1 MMSCA
6 DDGFFYDRKLMKTLA
21 LILALFCVSYNT
33 FATTLEFP
41 IGFGTE
47 YLTRLLKETVFKDS
61 KALSVWGDE
70 SGCNDLVLSNPVVVI
85 EDNKPYVLADVKA
98 LTGWVIGE
106 RCITLIDWQGKVKAL
121 QRVDVIDSRGLISF
135 STVDTELLDS
145 QGNRALVSNTIWKLA
160 KENVHT
166 PLDKLSIDLIA
177 AIDEIR
183 ELLPLFLANGVLGS
197 AEKVLNSLHIERLSV
212 EPQQIS
218 AMVSFDIDTMR
229 REVKPL
235 PQKQLSKIELEQ
247 FEETWERWD
256 AFLGFI
262 IKIAGRSTLT
272 DDQVN
277 LLLETLIDTRYL
289 LVDVLT
295 SRDSSNA
302 DPIREN
308 FIHVWQQLAPVF
320 RKIST
325 DVKGRE
331 SLHFLSFIAAVDALE
346 TLDKLGPVTGWGI
359 TVDGLRRLA
368 RLLIDDPGVD
378 PLNIDQKADPE
389 LRQIFEFGPA
399 LELPPA
405 QGIPTQEESLI
416 NWLNLISPKVLA
428 NIESD
433 QDIVDLDKT
442 VPNRDNIDR
451 YLFRVKELLRNT
463 SYGTLMVNPLQR
475 QYHQL
480 FHHMIFTT
488 AWQETC
494 WRQYKLRRGR
504 LRPVTSSAGA
514 LGMMQIM
521 PIVWRGFYDSDSL
534 GNSIEYNAA
543 AGGEILHRYLVRYA
557 IRKGEHKRKGGLDNL
572 ARATYAA
579 YNGGPRHLNRYR
591 KADTSDSLKKI
602 DAAFWDKF
610 VKIREGNTLAVKQCY
625 PYG

>member
-1 MMSCA
+1 MTAFSYA
-6 DDGFFYDRKLMKTLA
+6 RKLMKTLA
-21 LILALFCVSYNT
+21 LILALFCISYNT

-41 IGFGTE
+41 IGFSTK

-61 KALSVWGDE
+61 EALSIWGDE
-70 SGCNDLVLSNPVVVI
+70 SGCNDLVLLNPVVII

-121 QRVDVIDSRGLISF
+121 QRADVIDSRGLISF
-135 STVDTELLDS
+135 STLDTELLDS
-145 QGNRALVSNTIWKLA
+145 QGNRALVSNTIWNLA
-160 KENVHT
+160 KENVHI

-177 AIDEIR
+177 AVDEIR

-197 AEKVLNSLHIERLSV
+197 TKKVVNSLHIERLSV
-212 EPQQIS
+212 EPQQVS
-218 AMVSFDIDTMR
+218 AMVSFDIDTVR

-235 PQKQLSKIELEQ
+235 PQKQLSTIELEQ

-262 IKIAGRSTLT
+262 IKIAGRNTLT
-272 DDQVN
+272 SDQVN

-308 FIHVWQQLAPVF
+308 FIQVWQQLAPVF
-320 RKIST
+320 RKVST

-331 SLHFLSFIAAVDALE
+331 SLYFLSFIAAADALE
-346 TLDKLGPVTGWGI
+346 ALDKIGPVTGWDI

-368 RLLIDDPGVD
+368 RLLIDDPGID
-378 PLNIDQKADPE
+378 PLKIDQKADPE
-389 LRQIFEFGPA
+389 LRQIFNFGPA

-405 QGIPTQEESLI
+405 QGIPTRDEPLI
-416 NWLNLISPKVLA
+416 NWLNMISPTVLA

-475 QYHQL
+475 QYHRL

-625 PYG
+625 PYE

>member
-1 MMSCA
+1 M
-6 DDGFFYDRKLMKTLA
+6 GF
-21 LILALFCVSYNT
+21 S
-33 FATTLEFP
+33 
-41 IGFGTE
+41 TE
-47 YLTRLLKETVFKDS
+47 YLTRLLKETVFEGS
-61 KALSVWGDE
+61 EALSVWGDE

-85 EDNKPYVLADVKA
+85 EDSKPYVFADVKA

-106 RCITLIDWQGKVKAL
+106 RCIGLIDWQGKVKAL
-121 QRVDVIDSRGLISF
+121 QRADVIDPRGLISF

-145 QGNRALVSNTIWKLA
+145 QGNRALVSNTIWQLA

-166 PLDKLSIDLIA
+166 PLDKLSIDLVA
-177 AIDEIR
+177 AIDEVR
-183 ELLPLFLANGVLGS
+183 ELLPLFLANGVLDS
-197 AEKVLNSLHIERLSV
+197 TEKVVNSFHIESLFV

-218 AMVSFDIDTMR
+218 AMVNFDIDTVR

-262 IKIAGRSTLT
+262 IKIAGRNTLT
-272 DDQVN
+272 KDQVN

-295 SRDSSNA
+295 GRDSSNA
-302 DPIREN
+302 DSIRES

-320 RKIST
+320 RTIST
-325 DVKGRE
+325 EVKGRE
-331 SLHFLSFIAAVDALE
+331 SLHFLSFIAAADAIE
-346 TLDKLGPVTGWGI
+346 TLDRLGPVTGWDI

-368 RLLIDDPGVD
+368 RLLIDDPSVD
-378 PLNIDQKADPE
+378 PLNIDQKADSE

-405 QGIPTQEESLI
+405 QGIPLQNDSLI
-416 NWLNLISPKVLA
+416 NWLNLISPAVLA
-428 NIESD
+428 SIETN
-433 QDIVDLDKT
+433 QDILDLDKT
-442 VPNRDNIDR
+442 VPNRDNIDP
-451 YLFRVKELLRNT
+451 YLFHVKELLKNT
-463 SYGTLMVNPLQR
+463 SYGTLLVNPLQR
-475 QYHQL
+475 KYHQL
-480 FHHMIFTT
+480 FHHLIFTT

-494 WRQYKLRRGR
+494 WRQYELRRGR

-534 GNSIEYNAA
+534 GNSIEYNTA

-557 IRKGEHKRKGGLDNL
+557 IRKGEHKHKGGLDNL

-602 DAAFWDKF
+602 DTAFWDKF
-610 VKIREGNTLAVKQCY
+610 VKIRKGNTLAVKQCY
-625 PYG
+625 PYE